1 MSSLLIKDLSH
12 QDGSCSLS
20 KNEMKHI
27 YGGECYLI
35 GRARGKDGTLYDIYA
50 CRIP

>member
-1 MSSLLIKDLSH
+1 MSSLLINDLSQNNH
-12 QDGSCSLS
+12 SCSLS

-27 YGGECYLI
+27 FGGECYLI
-35 GRARGKDGTLYDIYA
+35 GRAKGKDGTLYDIYA

>member
-1 MSSLLIKDLSH
+1 MSSLLINDLS
-12 QDGSCSLS
+12 QNNNSCALS

-27 YGGECYLI
+27 YGGECFKV
-35 GRARGKDGTLYDIYA
+35 GTARGKDGTLYDIYL